1 MQERKNTGK
10 GTGNS
15 IIRIPETRAVRKT
28 ERMLKKRMIIPAMM
42 VGSAAFLCFAA
53 FDKKPPVIRTKAIA
67 VSYNAKLDSEKVTD
81 KVRVTDEDGE
91 KKDNVTVRI
100 DKEGVN
106 TRKLGTYKTE
116 AKAIDSSGNETRK
129 KIEVRV
135 EDRTAPVIRNIDG
148 EGTII
153 SMEAGSQDD
162 VRNHLKAIDDA
173 DGDVTERI
181 TIEGSVDVS
190 RPGSYS
196 IKARAADSHGNES
209 TEDFLVQ
216 VRDTTPPTIRQTKDK
231 ADFKGSS
238 NLADY
243 FAAEDNL
250 GGQVTLASD
259 PGIDTSKEEKQTIHV
274 TATDESGNKA
284 EGDYS
289 IAVGDYSAPEI
300 TLTADKAT
308 AKKNDK
314 VDPMSFV
321 RSVTDVH
328 DGDLKG
334 SVKTE
339 GSVDTSKAGTYRITY
354 IVSDKAGNEAKKQI
368 EIAVKEEQKPLKT
381 QPVPSSWSGSRL
393 TRSAGVNNGPSGKET
408 YYNLPMGGVVRAM
421 QRRGYN
427 LKYWVRSDGVKMYG
441 DYVMVAANIGLRPYG
456 SIVPTSL
463 GQGMVVD
470 TGSFASSNPRQ
481 LDIAVSW

>member
-1 MQERKNTGK
+1 MQDRKDRKERK
-10 GTGNS
+10 GN
-15 IIRIPETRAVRKT
+15 ILRIPEMNAGRKA
-28 ERMLKKRMIIPAMM
+28 ERLMKRKMIIPAMM

-67 VSYNAKLDSEKVTD
+67 VAYNAQLDSDKVTD
-81 KVRVTDEDGE
+81 KVRVTDENGE

-106 TRKLGTYKTE
+106 TRKLGTYRTE
-116 AKAIDSSGNETRK
+116 AKAIDSSGNETRRT
-129 KIEVRV
+129 IEVKV
-135 EDRTAPVIRNIDG
+135 EDRTAPVIRNLDG

-162 VRNHLKAIDDA
+162 VRSHLKATDDA
-173 DGDVTERI
+173 DGDVTERM
-181 TIEGSVDVS
+181 TIEGSIDIS

-209 TEDFLVQ
+209 ARDFIVQ
-216 VRDTTPPTIRQTKDK
+216 VKDTTPPTITQTKDK

-243 FAAEDNL
+243 FSAADNL
-250 GGQVTLASD
+250 GGPVTLASD
-259 PGIDTSKEEKQTIHV
+259 TGIDTSKEEKQTIHV

-289 IAVGDYSAPEI
+289 ITVGDYSAPEI

-321 RSVTDVH
+321 RSVTDAH

-393 TRSAGVNNGPSGKET
+393 TKSAGVNNGPSGKET

-470 TGSFASSNPRQ
+470 TGTFASSNPRQ